1 MKKKAKDI
9 ISKKSTLSETKEGSD
24 LPPVKVKQ
32 ITQANTKNKQ
42 NGGIKI
48 LPEVTR
54 SPHVANKNKMTSIER
69 IAKRLELESKKKPL
83 MNIDKEYSNLQKI
96 LDRKQM
102 DYEKES
108 GRVSGFIIFE

>member
-1 MKKKAKDI
+1 
-9 ISKKSTLSETKEGSD
+9 
-24 LPPVKVKQ
+24 
-32 ITQANTKNKQ
+32 
-42 NGGIKI
+42 
-48 LPEVTR
+48 
-54 SPHVANKNKMTSIER
+54 MTSIER